1 MKLHHYFKI
10 IFIKFFSL
18 IFFTLNVYAI
28 ENIDEKVKSLT
39 LELRCMTCQNQSIYD
54 SDAEFSND
62 IKKIVK
68 NKLKAGESERDIK
81 KFLVERYGE
90 YILFRP
96 LMNYNNIF
104 LWSFPFIL
112 LIIGLFF
119 VLIKSKG
126 NKVWNNLF
134 CFFLFSLY
142 GSPII

>member
-1 MKLHHYFKI
+1 MKSSHFFRILHVTILSFIFFAFKI
-10 IFIKFFSL
+10 YS
-18 IFFTLNVYAI
+18 I
-28 ENIDEKVKSLT
+28 ESIDERVKNLT

-68 NKLKAGESERDIK
+68 QKFEEGESERDIK

-96 LMNYNNIF
+96 LINYNNIF

-112 LIIGLFF
+112 LIIGVFF
-119 VLIKSKG
+119 VLIKTKT
-126 NKVWNNLF
+126 KKAWTIYFV
-134 CFFLFSLY
+134 FFYLAYIVHL
-142 GSPII
+142 

>member
-1 MKLHHYFKI
+1 MKSNHFFRILQITILGFMFFTFKI
-10 IFIKFFSL
+10 
-18 IFFTLNVYAI
+18 YAL
-28 ENIDEKVKSLT
+28 ETIDERVKKLT

-68 NKLKAGESERDIK
+68 QKLQEGESEKNIK
-81 KFLVERYGE
+81 KFLAERYGE

-119 VLIKSKG
+119 VLIKTKT
-126 NKVWNNLF
+126 KKAWTIYFV
-134 CFFLFSLY
+134 FFYLAYMVSL
-142 GSPII
+142 